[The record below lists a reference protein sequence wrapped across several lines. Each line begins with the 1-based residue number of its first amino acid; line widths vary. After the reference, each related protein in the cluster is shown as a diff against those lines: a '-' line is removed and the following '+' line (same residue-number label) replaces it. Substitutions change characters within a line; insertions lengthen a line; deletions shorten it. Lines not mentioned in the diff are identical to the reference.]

1 MALAFRVRRGGNLLT
16 RLPSLTR
23 WWLYQQFCVAIALTV
38 YAILWAVGQPHDPQV
53 VILYAFCLGNLNTL
67 AVDLLRIY
75 LPVQRFPYN
84 WMLFTWAEFCLIPP
98 IFIVSTA
105 VGFALFGPA
114 HMTPPF
120 WRYVATGWK
129 VPALM
134 CYLFGAAYNFHR
146 QTRECLE
153 NRNRELQ
160 KVVESEIAGRE
171 LQEQD
176 LERAREIQRALLPKD
191 IAQVA
196 GFEVVAAWEPAR
208 LVGGDYY
215 DVIRLSDSK
224 LGICI
229 ADVVGKGVSAALLMA
244 NVQATVR
251 AYASE
256 FATSSWLCSKV
267 NGVLCSNLADDKFV
281 TLFYGILDAQQ
292 HTLQYTNAGHLP
304 PVVMRA
310 AGAAEQLSNGGAV
323 LGVFP
328 GWKYEDGITRLAP
341 GDRLFLFTDGIT
353 EAMRADGQEFGE
365 AGVLRAARSGAT
377 LALSDLKTHLLERVN
392 QYCNSQLHDDATLMV
407 IAAVESNDSRASST
421 AECSG
426 ARSS

>member
-1 MALAFRVRRGGNLLT
+1 VRRGGHLLT
-16 RLPSLTR
+16 RLPSLSR
-23 WWLYQQFCVAIALTV
+23 WWLYQQFYAAIAVTV
-38 YAILWAVGQPHDPQV
+38 YAILWAVGQPPDPRV
-53 VILYAFCLGNLNTL
+53 VILYAFSLGNLNTL
-67 AVDLLRIY
+67 VVDLLRIY
-75 LPVQRFPYN
+75 LPAQRFPYD

-129 VPALM
+129 IPALM

-146 QTRECLE
+146 QTRESLE
-153 NRNRELQ
+153 NQNRELQ
-160 KVVESEIAGRE
+160 QAVESEIAGRE
-171 LQEQD
+171 QQEQD
-176 LERAREIQRALLPKD
+176 LERAREIQCALLPKE

-196 GFEVVAAWEPAR
+196 GFELVAAWEPAR

-215 DVIRLSDSK
+215 DVIRLSDAK
-224 LGICI
+224 VGICI

-256 FATSSWLCSKV
+256 FATSSWLCNKV
-267 NGVLCSNLADDKFV
+267 NGVLCSNLASDKFV

-304 PVVMRA
+304 PVVVRA
-310 AGAAEQLSNGGAV
+310 GGLAERLSDGGAV

-328 GWKYEDGITRLAP
+328 GWKYEDGIARLEP

-353 EAMRADGQEFGE
+353 EAMRPDGEEFGE
-365 AGVLRAARSGAT
+365 AGLLSAVRAGSD
-377 LALSDLKTHLLERVN
+377 LSPFSLKTHVLAQVN
-392 QYCNSQLHDDATLMV
+392 QFCNSQLHDDATLMV
-407 IAAVESNDSRASST
+407 IAALDSSELVANSAVER
-421 AECSG
+421 SG
-426 ARSS
+426 IHVS

>member
-1 MALAFRVRRGGNLLT
+1 
-16 RLPSLTR
+16 LPSLTR
-23 WWLYQQFCVAIALTV
+23 WWVYQQFYVAIAVTV
-38 YAILWAVGQPHDPQV
+38 YAILWAVGQPPDPRI

-75 LPVQRFPYN
+75 LPAQRVPYD
-84 WMLFTWAEFCLIPP
+84 WMLFTWAEFCVIPM

-105 VGFALFGPA
+105 VGFALFGSA

-129 VPALM
+129 IPALM
-134 CYLFGAAYNFHR
+134 CYLFGAVYNFHR
-146 QTRECLE
+146 QTRESLE
-153 NRNRELQ
+153 RRNRELQ
-160 KVVESEIAGRE
+160 QAVETEIAGRE

-176 LERAREIQRALLPKD
+176 LERAREIQRALLPKE

-215 DVIRLSDSK
+215 DVIRLGDTK

-244 NVQATVR
+244 NVQAAVR

-256 FATSSWLCSKV
+256 LVASSWLCSKV
-267 NGVLCSNLADDKFV
+267 NSVLCSNLAADKFV
-281 TLFYGILDAQQ
+281 TLFYGILDAEQ
-292 HTLQYTNAGHLP
+292 HTLQYSNAGHLP

-310 AGAAEQLSNGGAV
+310 TGKTDQLSDGGAV

-328 GWKYEDGITRLAP
+328 GWKYENGITRLLP

-353 EAMRADGQEFGE
+353 EAMRSDGQEFGE
-365 AGVLRAARSGAT
+365 DGLLAAARAGAH
-377 LALSDLKTHLLERVN
+377 LAPFDLKTHLLDRVN
-392 QYCNSQLHDDATLMV
+392 QFCNSQLHDDATLMV
-407 IAAVESNDSRASST
+407 IAAVSDDEHKSST

-426 ARSS
+426 MCLL

>member
-1 MALAFRVRRGGNLLT
+1 M
-16 RLPSLTR
+16 PSLTR
-23 WWLYQQFCVAIALTV
+23 WWFYQQFYVAIAVTV
-38 YAILWAVGQPHDPQV
+38 YAILWAVGQPPDPRV

-75 LPVQRFPYN
+75 LPVQRFPYD
-84 WMLFTWAEFCLIPP
+84 WMLFTWGEFCLIPP

-129 VPALM
+129 IPALM

-146 QTRECLE
+146 QTRESLE
-153 NRNRELQ
+153 SRNRELQ
-160 KVVESEIAGRE
+160 QAVESEIAGRE

-176 LERAREIQRALLPKD
+176 LERAREIQRALLPKE

-215 DVIRLSDSK
+215 DVIRLSDTK
-224 LGICI
+224 VGICI

-256 FATSSWLCSKV
+256 FATSSWLCGKV
-267 NGVLCSNLADDKFV
+267 NGILCSNLASDKFV

-304 PVVMRA
+304 PVVVRA
-310 AGAAEQLSNGGAV
+310 GGVAEQLSDGGAV

-328 GWKYEDGITRLAP
+328 GWKYEDGIARLNP

-353 EAMRADGQEFGE
+353 EAMRPDGEEFGE
-365 AGVLRAARSGAT
+365 AGLLSAARASRD
-377 LALSDLKTHLLERVN
+377 LSPSDLKTHLLACVN
-392 QYCNSQLHDDATLMV
+392 QFCNSQLHDDATLMV
-407 IAAVESNDSRASST
+407 IAALDGNESGENST
-421 AECSG
+421 AEYSG
-426 ARSS
+426 MRSC

>member
-1 MALAFRVRRGGNLLT
+1 MLSTIKLQSTDVPQPVLSASAKVQRVGTQRLPVCFAGCDLSHCCDLYGALAFRVRRGGHLLT

-23 WWLYQQFCVAIALTV
+23 WWLYQQFYVAIALTV
-38 YAILWAVGQPHDPQV
+38 YAILWAVGQPPDPQV

-84 WMLFTWAEFCLIPP
+84 WMRFTWAEFCLIPP

-153 NRNRELQ
+153 THNRELQ
-160 KVVESEIAGRE
+160 KAVESEIAGRE

-256 FATSSWLCSKV
+256 LATSSWLCNKV

-281 TLFYGILDAQQ
+281 TLFYGILDAQR

-304 PVVMRA
+304 PVVIRA
-310 AGAAEQLSNGGAV
+310 KGVAEQLSNGGAV

-328 GWKYEDGITRLAP
+328 GWKYED
-341 GDRLFLFTDGIT
+341 
-353 EAMRADGQEFGE
+353 
-365 AGVLRAARSGAT
+365 
-377 LALSDLKTHLLERVN
+377 
-392 QYCNSQLHDDATLMV
+392 
-407 IAAVESNDSRASST
+407 
-421 AECSG
+421 
-426 ARSS
+426 